1 MFEITQEV
9 ASATPLALALSTG
22 YLLVMVT
29 LEAVKRKFGY
39 SPEITRRAVHIWSGL
54 YTILDFILL
63 PSFWF
68 LALIGISLV
77 GIALS
82 QWFGWLTSVHKVKRR
97 TFGEVFLPI
106 GSLAT
111 WAISQGDPK
120 VFIPSLLIMTFA
132 DSLAGITSNL
142 LKEPRKI
149 WRGSIVFFA
158 VAAIILG
165 LGTQLDLLRVV
176 IAAAVLTAVERFSPL
191 GSDNATV
198 PVGAALLLLTL

>member
-1 MFEITQEV
+1 MFEITQDV
-9 ASATPLALALSTG
+9 ANATPLALALSTG
-22 YLLVMVT
+22 YLLVMVA
-29 LEAVKRKFGY
+29 LEAAKRKFGF
-39 SPEITRRAVHIWSGL
+39 SPEITRRFVHIWSGL
-54 YTILDFILL
+54 YTILDFMLL

-68 LALIGISLV
+68 LILIAISLG

-97 TFGEVFLPI
+97 TFGEVFLPM

-132 DSLAGITSNL
+132 DSLAGITSDL
-142 LKEPRKI
+142 LKQPRKI
-149 WRGSIVFFA
+149 WRGSVVFFA
-158 VAAIILG
+158 VTAIILG
-165 LGTQLDLLRVV
+165 LGTQLDLLRAF
-176 IAAAVLTAVERFSPL
+176 IMAAALTAVERFSPL

-198 PVGAALLLLTL
+198 PVGAALFLLTL